1 MIWYLWDNQTIFV
14 KFIDE
19 FIIQQCADAFKTNNY
34 RKAKDL
40 LQMVAQNMFFDPTSQ
55 TPDWRV
61 VEIS

>member
-1 MIWYLWDNQTIFV
+1 MIWYLWDNETIFV

-40 LQMVAQNMFFDPTSQ
+40 LQMVA
-55 TPDWRV
+55 
-61 VEIS
+61 